1 MQLVIDANIAFSLLK
16 KDSFSRKLMR
26 EHKLE
31 LYSHPFILDELRKHA
46 SELCAKVGVS
56 DDKFDRLLLILS
68 KLIIVDKPSQQ
79 IHNRALSLIS
89 DKDDAPYI
97 ASAIKI
103 GCAIWS
109 NDPHLKE
116 QLVVKVYTTKEL
128 AAVLQS

>member
-68 KLIIVDKPSQQ
+68 KLIIVDKASENNLASRHLFQLFMIFVESWLAYNNQPC
-79 IHNRALSLIS
+79 I
-89 DKDDAPYI
+89 AP
-97 ASAIKI
+97 
-103 GCAIWS
+103 
-109 NDPHLKE
+109 
-116 QLVVKVYTTKEL
+116 
-128 AAVLQS
+128 VLPDNLECVN